1 MKVQDFG
8 GTHSVHSTTELE
20 GILSARF
27 KDQLNE
33 FSLSADSSDYPLLW
47 IFVKGDLVAIYY
59 IPADGQA
66 GYVSIGGKI
75 NLDPKKM
82 TTFKIGGFDP
92 GDTID
97 VHNEFIVSFSEALK
111 VATEFFHSQE
121 LPRSIEWFEL
131 EKQE

>member
-8 GTHSVHSTTELE
+8 GTHSVRFIAELE
-20 GILSARF
+20 ELLQARF

-33 FSLSADSSDYPLLW
+33 FSLCADSSDYPLLW

-66 GYVSIGGKI
+66 GYVSIGGQM

-82 TTFKIGGFDP
+82 TTFQIGGFDP

-97 VHNEFIVSFSEALK
+97 VHNEFIVPFSEALK
-111 VATEFFHSQE
+111 VAKEFFHSQE
-121 LPRSIEWFEL
+121 LPRSIKWFEL
-131 EKQE
+131 